1 MKNRGI
7 TLISL
12 VVTVVVM
19 LILAGVSV
27 AMVTGGDD
35 STIKQAQKAK
45 NDTEIGEEKEVILIC
60 ASKAGAKDKSGE
72 LTEENL
78 RTELE
83 KSMKQ
88 SGKTFEIEIIENEK
102 FKITID
108 NSRSYILNQNGQIEE

>member
-1 MKNRGI
+1 MKNKGI

-27 AMVTGGDD
+27 AMVTGGED

-45 NDTEIGEEKEVILIC
+45 NDTEIGEEKEIILIC
-60 ASKAGAKDKSGE
+60 ASKAAGKDKAGE

-88 SGKTFEIEIIENEK
+88 AERTFKLEIVENEK
-102 FKITID
+102 FKITINND
-108 NSRSYILNQNGQIEE
+108 RIYILNQNGQIEE

>member
-1 MKNRGI
+1 MKNKGI

-27 AMVTGGDD
+27 AMVTGGED

-45 NDTEIGEEKEVILIC
+45 NDTEIGEEKEIILIC
-60 ASKAGAKDKSGE
+60 ASKAAGKDKSGE

-88 SGKTFEIEIIENEK
+88 AERTFKLEIVENEK
-102 FKITID
+102 FKITINND
-108 NSRSYILNQNGQIEE
+108 RIYILNQNGQIEE